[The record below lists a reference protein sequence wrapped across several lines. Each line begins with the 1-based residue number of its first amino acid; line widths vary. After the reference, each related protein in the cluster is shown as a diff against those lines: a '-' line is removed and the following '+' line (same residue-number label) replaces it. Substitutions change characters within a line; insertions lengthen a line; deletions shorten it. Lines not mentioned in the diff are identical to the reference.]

1 MVKSKSVK
9 ASVNFI
15 GERIEARI
23 PLKNEKDVVYIG
35 ERLVWLVDKYKMEL
49 FENASKLVT
58 EAILKEAFDV
68 LKQLDVKIN
77 DFDELMT
84 GIAMTIAFAIK
95 NFEGKLK
102 VAETFFANEFLR
114 MMHLRC
120 IIETTCMMQHI
131 NHFSVTLKNAG
142 VGVSEISKIIEK
154 SMECA
159 ETKVT
164 YDGNNDSYLDDC
176 VQEMVRLCQAL
187 GKPISQNRLMPPIK
201 NKKAK

>member
-1 MVKSKSVK
+1 
-9 ASVNFI
+9 
-15 GERIEARI
+15 
-23 PLKNEKDVVYIG
+23 
-35 ERLVWLVDKYKMEL
+35 MEL
-49 FENASKLVT
+49 FENASKLET
-58 EAILKEAFDV
+58 EAILKKAFDV
-68 LKQLDVKIN
+68 LKQLDIKIN

-95 NFEGKLK
+95 SFEGKLK
-102 VAETFFANEFLR
+102 VSETFFAIEFLR

-120 IIETTCMMQHI
+120 IIETTCMMHHI
-131 NHFSVTLKNAG
+131 EHFTVTLKNAG
-142 VGVSEISKIIEK
+142 IGVSEIPKIIEK

-176 VQEMVRLCQAL
+176 VQEMVRLCQEL

-201 NKKAK
+201 KKIYKSF